1 MPTVVGCLSNT
12 HKLIKLTYVY
22 NFRIAK
28 TLFVKKK
35 KNSSFHTKPESV
47 KNISIK
53 TLKLNLF
60 ELNKIKIYEKNYAR
74 KKIQLFLI
82 NNINKNV

>member
-1 MPTVVGCLSNT
+1 MYITFELQKHYS
-12 HKLIKLTYVY
+12 L
-22 NFRIAK
+22 
-28 TLFVKKK
+28 KKK